1 MNLSLKDL
9 RKDFDITSPAT
20 SEEIAKVERHFGWPL
35 PTDYKD
41 FLLLTN
47 GLEGCVNDEYLVLW
61 GTTELIELN
70 VAYKVKDFIQ
80 NIVIFGSDGAEDAF
94 AFDTSSLR
102 PFIVRLPFIGMG
114 YIPNEKLAD
123 TFEEFLFPRV
133 HHKGF
138 IKRLFS

>member
-20 SEEIAKVERHFGWPL
+20 SEEIAKVEKHFGWPL
-35 PTDYKD
+35 PADYKN

-47 GLEGCVNDEYLVLW
+47 GLEGGLSDEYLVLW

-70 VAYKVKDFIQ
+70 LAYKVQDFIQ
-80 NIVIFGSDGAEDAF
+80 NIIIFGSDGAEEAF
-94 AFDTSSLR
+94 AFDISNQKS
-102 PFIVRLPFIGMG
+102 FVVKLPFIGMG
-114 YIPNEKLAD
+114 YIPNERLAD
-123 TFEEFLFPRV
+123 TFESFLVPKV
-133 HHKGF
+133 QPKGF